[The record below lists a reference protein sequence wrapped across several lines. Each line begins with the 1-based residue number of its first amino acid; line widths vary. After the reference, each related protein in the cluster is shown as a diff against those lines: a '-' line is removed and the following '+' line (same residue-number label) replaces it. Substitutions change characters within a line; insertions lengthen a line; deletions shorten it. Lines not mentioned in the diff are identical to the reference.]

1 MIDLKNNP
9 FIKSVINLIKLR
21 KIKARKRFKFRLK
34 KLQLENDN
42 FSLNTGQKRK
52 GVRSGRKRKLK

>member
-9 FIKSVINLIKLR
+9 FIKSVMNLVKLR
-21 KIKARKRFKFRLK
+21 KIKTRKRFKFRLK

-42 FSLNTGQKRK
+42 FSLNAGQKRK
-52 GVRSGRKRKLK
+52 GVRAGRKRKLK